1 MKNWMIFALCSFAIF
16 SCSKDE
22 TVTPTIVES
31 PFSTFLSSKT
41 DLTFDTFSSNSYSLG
56 YEFKTTA
63 DGSVTALGC
72 SSTEA
77 GTFALQLYKVD
88 SVNNTWTLVASASID
103 LTAGDISNR
112 KFNYKTLAQKVD
124 ISKGVYYRV
133 TYSVVNKTFERL
145 QASLNPSM
153 TFPITSANKKV
164 LIKRGVY
171 GEPSS
176 YPSNSWD
183 VLYMADAKLEFK

>member
-1 MKNWMIFALCSFAIF
+1 MKNLIILAFTSFVILG
-16 SCSKDE
+16 CGKDE
-22 TVTPTIVES
+22 AVTPTIVES
-31 PFSTFLSSKT
+31 PLSSFLSSKT
-41 DLTFDTFSSNSYSLG
+41 GLTFDTFSSASYSLG

-63 DGSVTALGC
+63 DGFVTALGC

-88 SVNNTWTLVASASID
+88 SVNNTGTLVASASID
-103 LTAGDISNR
+103 LAAGDITNR
-112 KFNYKTLAQKVD
+112 KFNYKNLTQKVA

-133 TYSVVNKTFERL
+133 TYSVVTKTFDRL
-145 QASLNPSM
+145 QASNNPTMS
-153 TFPITSANKKV
+153 FPITSTNKKV

-176 YPSNSWD
+176 YPDSSWD
-183 VLYMADAKLEFK
+183 VLYMADLKMEFK

>member
-1 MKNWMIFALCSFAIF
+1 MKNWIILAIASITIL

-31 PFSTFLSSKT
+31 PLSTFLSSKT
-41 DLTFDTFSSNSYSLG
+41 GLTFDTFKSDSYSLG

-88 SVNNTWTLVASASID
+88 SVNNTGTLVASASID
-103 LTAGDISNR
+103 LTANDIANR
-112 KFNYKTLAQKVD
+112 KFNYKTLTQKVA

-133 TYSVVNKTFERL
+133 TYSVESKTFERL
-145 QASLNPSM
+145 QASNNPSM

-171 GEPSS
+171 GAVSS
-176 YPSNSWD
+176 FPDQYWD

>member
-88 SVNNTWTLVASASID
+88 SVNNT
-103 LTAGDISNR
+103 
-112 KFNYKTLAQKVD
+112 
-124 ISKGVYYRV
+124 
-133 TYSVVNKTFERL
+133 
-145 QASLNPSM
+145 
-153 TFPITSANKKV
+153 
-164 LIKRGVY
+164 
-171 GEPSS
+171 
-176 YPSNSWD
+176 
-183 VLYMADAKLEFK
+183 

>member
-41 DLTFDTFSSNSYSLG
+41 DLTFDNLSSSSFSLG
-56 YEFKTTA
+56 YEFKTTS

-88 SVNNTWTLVASASID
+88 SVNNTGTLIASASID
-103 LTAGDISNR
+103 LTAGDIANR
-112 KFNYKTLAQKVD
+112 KFNYKTLDQKVA

-133 TYSVVNKTFERL
+133 TYSVVNKSFERL

-153 TFPITSANKKV
+153 SLPITSANKKV
-164 LIKRGVY
+164 MIKRGVY

-176 YPSNSWD
+176 YPTYSWN
-183 VLYMADAKLEFK
+183 VLYLADAKLEFK

>member
-1 MKNWMIFALCSFAIF
+1 MKNWIILTICSFAII

-31 PFSTFLSSKT
+31 PLSTFLSSKT
-41 DLTFDTFSSNSYSLG
+41 GLTFDTFKSDSYSLG

-77 GTFALQLYKVD
+77 GTFALQLYQVD
-88 SVNNTWTLVASASID
+88 SVNNTGTLVASASID
-103 LTAGDISNR
+103 LTASDIANR
-112 KFNYKTLAQKVD
+112 KFNYKTLAQKVA

-133 TYSVVNKTFERL
+133 TYSVENKTFERL
-145 QASLNPSM
+145 QASNNPSM

-171 GEPSS
+171 GGVSS
-176 YPSNSWD
+176 FPNQYWD

>member
-1 MKNWMIFALCSFAIF
+1 MLPYVCTTKQKNSLMKNWIILTICSFAII

-22 TVTPTIVES
+22 TVAPTIVES
-31 PFSTFLSSKT
+31 PLSTFLSS
-41 DLTFDTFSSNSYSLG
+41 
-56 YEFKTTA
+56 KTTA

-88 SVNNTWTLVASASID
+88 SVDNTGTLVASASID
-103 LTAGDISNR
+103 LTASDIANR
-112 KFNYKTLAQKVD
+112 KFNYKTLAQKVA

-133 TYSVVNKTFERL
+133 TYSVENKTFERL
-145 QASLNPSM
+145 QASNNPSM

-171 GEPSS
+171 GGVSS
-176 YPSNSWD
+176 FPNQYWD
-183 VLYMADAKLEFK
+183 VLYLADAKLEFN